1 MDKRELQT
9 ADPEPGYAAAQISPQ
24 VPNERYYQPQRRNSR
39 RLIGLVLL
47 IIGGFWLGSLLFN
60 GAQLPFGATTT
71 GGTMS
76 GGTFTVAALD
86 IEVPEGTVEVHTWD
100 QPTTQVAVQ
109 YRGGSA
115 NDYAITIAPVS
126 SVLRIRG
133 GPKSCLVFC
142 SERDVLYRINTPVA
156 SAARIKIT
164 NGAIDVVG
172 LGGAVTLESTNGA
185 IEAANL
191 TNGLVVNAVN
201 GAVDLRN
208 IGGKLQ
214 ATTTNG
220 AITLID
226 GTVSGAT
233 VQSVNAAV
241 KLSGVAGSIQVENVN
256 GQIAIDQATNGQ
268 LTLANTNGEITYQGS
283 LASQGSNT
291 INSVSGD
298 VRLELPAAS
307 QFSLAADTSSGTI
320 SSDFDLQDRSED
332 RRSLRGTANG
342 GGAALN
348 IGTTNGDIRLR
359 RQ

>member
-1 MDKRELQT
+1 MDKRESQT
-9 ADPEPGYAAAQISPQ
+9 AAPEQGYTAAQISTQ
-24 VPNERYYQPQRRNSR
+24 VPNESYYQPQRRNSR

-60 GAQLPFGATTT
+60 GAQLPLGATNT
-71 GGTMS
+71 GGAMS
-76 GGTFTVAALD
+76 GGTYTVSALD
-86 IEVPEGTVEVHTWD
+86 IDVPEGTVEVHTWD
-100 QPTTQVAVQ
+100 QPTTEVAVQ

-115 NDYAITIAPVS
+115 NDYAITIAPAG

-133 GPKSCLVFC
+133 GPKSCLIFC
-142 SERDVLYRINTPVA
+142 SERNVTYRINTPIA
-156 SAARIKIT
+156 SAARIKTT
-164 NGAIDVVG
+164 NGSIDVVG

-191 TNGLVVNAVN
+191 ANGLVVNAVN

-220 AITLID
+220 GIKLTD
-226 GTVSGAT
+226 GNISSTT
-233 VQSVNAAV
+233 VQSVNGAV
-241 KLSGVAGSIQVENVN
+241 ELSGVAGPIQVENVN

-268 LTLANTNGEITYQGS
+268 LTLSNTNGEIAYRGS
-283 LASQGSNT
+283 LANGLTNV

-298 VRLELPAAS
+298 VTIELPAAS
-307 QFSLAADTSSGTI
+307 QFSLAADTSSGTM
-320 SSDFDLQDRSED
+320 SSDFALQNRTED

-342 GGAALN
+342 GGAALK